1 MALKIVLISDT
12 HGSHEDLVVPAG
24 DVLIHAGDLTRTG
37 TLSELEAFAD
47 WLRPL
52 PHRHKLL
59 IAGNHDFC
67 CERQPEA
74 ARDVLAEFNYLV
86 DEAVTIEGVRFYGSP
101 WTPEHFDWAFQKPR
115 GPELGAVWER
125 IPAGTDILITH
136 GPPKGILD
144 WTVSGDRAGC
154 VELADVVAELAPR
167 YHVFGHIHEAAGQ
180 ETHGATTYVN
190 ASSVDLRYRV
200 VNEPVVIEV

>member
-1 MALKIVLISDT
+1 MKIVLISDT
-12 HGSHEDLVVPAG
+12 HGSHEELVVPAG
-24 DVLIHAGDLTRTG
+24 DVLIHAGDMTRTG
-37 TLSELEAFAD
+37 KLNELEAFAD
-47 WLRPL
+47 WLRAL
-52 PHRHKLL
+52 PHWHKLL

-74 ARDVLAEFNYLV
+74 AQAVLAEFTYLV
-86 DEAVTIEGVRFYGSP
+86 DEAVTIEGLNFYGSP
-101 WTPEHFDWAFQKPR
+101 WTPQFFDWAFQKPR
-115 GPELGAVWER
+115 GPALAAVWGQ

-136 GPPKGILD
+136 GPPKDILD

-154 VELADVVAELAPR
+154 EDLANVVADLAPR
-167 YHVFGHIHEAAGQ
+167 LHVFGHIHEAAGQ

-200 VNEPVVIEV
+200 VNRPVVFDI

>member
-1 MALKIVLISDT
+1 MKIVLVSDT
-12 HGSHEDLVVPAG
+12 HGSHEALVVPAG
-24 DVLIHAGDLTRTG
+24 DLLIHAGDLTRTG

-47 WLRPL
+47 WLRAL

-74 ARDVLAEFNYLV
+74 TRAVLAEFVYLV
-86 DEAVTIEGVRFYGSP
+86 DEAVTIEGLNFYGSP
-101 WTPEHFDWAFQKPR
+101 WTPQFFDWAFQKPR
-115 GPELGAVWER
+115 GPELAAVWGR

-154 VELADVVAELAPR
+154 ADLADTVAELAPR
-167 YHVFGHIHEAAGQ
+167 LHVFGHIHEAVGH

-190 ASSVDLRYRV
+190 ASSVDLGYRV
-200 VNEPVVIEV
+200 VNEPVVVAV